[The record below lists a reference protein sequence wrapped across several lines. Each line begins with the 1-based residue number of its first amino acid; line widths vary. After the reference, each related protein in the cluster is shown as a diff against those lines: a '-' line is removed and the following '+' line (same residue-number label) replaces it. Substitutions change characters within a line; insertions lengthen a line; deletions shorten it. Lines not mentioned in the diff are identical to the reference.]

1 MSQRKESA
9 YFDEEDLLGYKIWV
23 AELELLVSQQKQ
35 RTSKAPGKVD
45 FGACYALLQKLHATI
60 DDTGA
65 DEIKEH
71 QRRCEDALV
80 DILLK
85 GCPPPVRIEL
95 LHVASFCFCCR
106 LSLAVFSC
114 GRIALTLLSKYIDS
128 TIGVLFFEQAVW
140 EGGSASPILEGEFL
154 AVVLGDEGGIW
165 VSDV

>member
-45 FGACYALLQKLHATI
+45 FGACYTLLQKLHATI

-85 GCPPPVRIEL
+85 GCPPPVRIVL
-95 LHVASFCFCCR
+95 DVASFCFL
-106 LSLAVFSC
+106 LSCFSC
-114 GRIALTLLSKYIDS
+114 CILLWKY
-128 TIGVLFFEQAVW
+128 
-140 EGGSASPILEGEFL
+140 
-154 AVVLGDEGGIW
+154 
-165 VSDV
+165 